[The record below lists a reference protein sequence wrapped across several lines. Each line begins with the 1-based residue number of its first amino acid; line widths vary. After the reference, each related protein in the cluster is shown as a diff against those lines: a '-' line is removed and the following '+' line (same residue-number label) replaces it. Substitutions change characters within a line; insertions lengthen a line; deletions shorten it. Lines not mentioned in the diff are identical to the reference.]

1 MATKTRP
8 SQTEIR
14 HSFMVLDILS
24 HKIEPPPRM
33 KWEEY
38 AAAKKKLPV
47 DLTPEQ
53 YEQKCKRIAEEM
65 GI

>member
-1 MATKTRP
+1 
-8 SQTEIR
+8 
-14 HSFMVLDILS
+14 MVLDILS